1 LQANF
6 LFAHPNYCREQ
17 GEEKMNK
24 KLKIILVLAV
34 FFIAVFAAFSLVIY
48 DVAGSLATDTH
59 PLPNGNATGKAL
71 IVYSPG
77 LTGGAKD
84 VATKIGYNLQESGYY
99 VTLAGVK
106 SSAAADITNYDL
118 VVVGGP
124 IYAGRPAN
132 TIQAYLNSL
141 SQPAGVEVGVFGYGS
156 VQIDNADQTA
166 VMADVANLPS
176 DSTLFL
182 TAVAKITNSDDVDAK
197 CQQFVTNL
205 LK

>member
-1 LQANF
+1 
-6 LFAHPNYCREQ
+6 
-17 GEEKMNK
+17 MNK
-24 KLKIILVLAV
+24 ILKIILMVLAV

-84 VATKIGYNLQESGYY
+84 VATKIGYTLQDSGYD
-99 VTLAGVK
+99 VTLAGIK
-106 SSAAADITNYDL
+106 SIAAADIASYDL

-124 IYAGRPAN
+124 IYAGKPAN

-141 SQPAGVEVGVFGYGS
+141 TQPAGVEVGVFGYGS
-156 VQIDNADQTA
+156 VQIDNTDQTA
-166 VMADVANLPS
+166 VMDDVANIS
-176 DSTLFL
+176 DDSNLIL
-182 TAVAKITNSDDVDAK
+182 TAVAKITNSDDVDAE